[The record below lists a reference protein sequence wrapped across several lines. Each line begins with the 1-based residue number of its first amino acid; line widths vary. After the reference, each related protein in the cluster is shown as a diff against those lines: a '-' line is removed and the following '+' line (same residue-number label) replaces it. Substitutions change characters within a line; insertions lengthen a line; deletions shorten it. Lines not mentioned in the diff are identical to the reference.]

1 MPQIVSSDADRVVG
15 RINTDDDVV
24 LEDVWYAEESVCLTV
39 VPPEEGACSF
49 GGLCMNAVAIDRR
62 ERTRSNGYVEQTE
75 VTPANAPLASL
86 LGVSNSLVPCRV
98 NHFFNCS

>member
-62 ERTRSNGYVEQTE
+62 ERTRSNGYVEPYKQMRCSFH
-75 VTPANAPLASL
+75 N
-86 LGVSNSLVPCRV
+86 RV
-98 NHFFNCS
+98 DKNWELTDRSHSG